1 MKKLISILLV
11 VVMLVAMVPAM
22 AFTTSAAT
30 TTPSGKWTDAG
41 NYDISWAQSL
51 ITETEKSGE
60 SVTVGGK
67 IYTIKYNSATYII
80 DTPEKLAG
88 VAVLANAGNIE
99 SFSGSVFK
107 ITTEIDLG
115 AHYWEP
121 IANTTAKKF
130 RGLITAET
138 EGIIKN
144 MTILDT
150 ANDTTKCYG
159 LVGAQ
164 GSGMNDTGAIRNIT
178 LENAS
183 INVKNGYVG
192 SFVGYTN
199 YAANEYRNIKS
210 DAKIVCSSGI
220 DSATGKYVEHGNAWN
235 YVGGIIGV
243 IKNDGS
249 ASEVFTG
256 CVFTGSIDAPTA
268 TVVGGIVAGD
278 RRTDGTKLTLNKC
291 VVAADF
297 IRYGAYRAG
306 GHNSWYAGCAGII
319 GVSLYCDLTLT
330 ECYVSL
336 GEYTIYAE
344 QNAPG
349 EAHEGVAGMVGNSDG
364 KGTHTL
370 INCQMDVA
378 VGNTNTATH
387 LATFLGRHFAPASF
401 TGCVNTGIFARIRG
415 AGWNNHNTFA
425 WSARNPGI
433 TDGGKNFS
441 SFAQRYGWDVTTSAP
456 TVIESVDTWKN
467 TLDSSVWSEREG
479 SIYPILT
486 VAKDYDK
493 YSVSGAN
500 TDYSFFNIS
509 GCKVTTLNEL
519 NALNNILNAMVSYA
533 DETINQ
539 KVTISPALATA
550 DMTGFSENSKALIN
564 AKLRVANKVDDGTIF
579 DVENTDGNDDAVF
592 AQVSLE
598 KNENN
603 LYDIRFVI
611 TVNDISACDGV
622 KFEVAASR
630 GDKFGAFLESDV
642 VINAYKTVV
651 EITADDEVEHTAEG
665 DAYYVICVVN
675 NVDLS
680 AETTF
685 TVRANAVTVEGKTTT
700 LIAQSA
706 AVNFVVPA
714 AN

>member
-41 NYDISWAQSL
+41 NYDLSWASGL
-51 ITETEKSGE
+51 ITATEKSGE

-67 IYTIKYNSATYII
+67 IYTIKYHTATYII

-99 SFSGSVFK
+99 SFSGTVFK

-115 AHYWEP
+115 AHYWES

-138 EGIIKN
+138 EGVIKN
-144 MTILDT
+144 MTIFDT
-150 ANDTTKCYG
+150 ANDASKCYG

-164 GSGMNDTGAIRNIT
+164 GSGQNDTGAIRNIT
-178 LENAS
+178 LQNAS

-220 DSATGKYVEHGNAWN
+220 DSATGKYVEHGNAYN
-235 YVGGIIGV
+235 YVGGIVGRIG
-243 IKNDGS
+243 NDGS
-249 ASEVFTG
+249 AEVFTG
-256 CVFTGSIDAPTA
+256 CIFTGSIDAPTA
-268 TVVGGIVAGD
+268 TVVGGIVGGD
-278 RRTDGTKLTLNKC
+278 RRVDGTKLTLNKC
-291 VVAADF
+291 VVAAEF
-297 IRYGAYRAG
+297 IRYGAYRVG

-319 GVSLYCDLTLT
+319 GVCLYGDLTLN
-330 ECYVSL
+330 ECYVSI
-336 GEYTIYAE
+336 GEYTFYAE
-344 QNAPG
+344 QNAPTS
-349 EAHEGVAGMVGNSDG
+349 AHEGVGGMVGNSDSV
-364 KGTHTL
+364 GTHTL
-370 INCQMDVA
+370 SNCQVDMA
-378 VGNTNTATH
+378 IGNTDTATH
-387 LATFLGRHFAPASF
+387 LATFLGRHFAPATF
-401 TGCVNTGIFARIRG
+401 TGCVNTGMFARIKG
-415 AGWNNHNTFA
+415 AGWNGANTFA

-433 TDGGKNFS
+433 TDGGKNFA
-441 SFAQRYGWDVTTSAP
+441 SFSQRYGWDYTASAP

-467 TLDSSVWSEREG
+467 TLDSSVWSERAG

-486 VAKDYDK
+486 IAKDYDK

-500 TDYSFFNIS
+500 IDYSFFNIS
-509 GCKVTTLNEL
+509 GCKVTTPAEF

-550 DMTGFSENSKALIN
+550 DMTGFSANSKNLIN
-564 AKLRVANKVDDGTIF
+564 AKLGVANKIDDGAIF
-579 DVENTDGNDDAVF
+579 DIENTDGNDDAVF
-592 AQVSLE
+592 AQVSLT

-622 KFEVAASR
+622 KFDVAASR
-630 GDKFGAFLESDV
+630 GDKFGGFLESDV
-642 VINAYKTVV
+642 VTKCYRTVV
-651 EITADDEVEHTAEG
+651 EITADGEVEHTAEG

-685 TVRANAVTVEGKTTT
+685 TVRANAVTVDGEAVT
-700 LIAQSA
+700 LVAQSA